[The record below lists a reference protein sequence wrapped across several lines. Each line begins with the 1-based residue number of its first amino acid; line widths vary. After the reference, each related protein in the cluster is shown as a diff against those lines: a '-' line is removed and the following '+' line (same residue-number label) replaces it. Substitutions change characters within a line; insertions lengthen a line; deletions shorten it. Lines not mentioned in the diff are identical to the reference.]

1 MVDLLSTFVIIA
13 CKQRRRVQTQL
24 KWGASEVHI
33 WCGMSVTDLVMNEL
47 LTKIN
52 FFWIEVPLAGGFKFM
67 HTTTV

>member
-24 KWGASEVHI
+24 KCGASEMHI
-33 WCGMSVTDLVMNEL
+33 WCGKSVADLVMNKL
-47 LTKIN
+47 FAKIN
-52 FFWIEVPLAGGFKFM
+52 FFWIEALLAGGFKFM